1 MQLSVIEEENAEKE
15 GPSNGEVIYH
25 PEVAKAESNDEFF
38 ESTNRSLN
46 DE

>member
-1 MQLSVIEEENAEKE
+1 MSIIEEENEVRE
-15 GPSNGEVIYH
+15 DPTNGEVINH

>member
-1 MQLSVIEEENAEKE
+1 LSVIEEVNELKE
-15 GPSNGEVIYH
+15 GPSKGEVINYL
-25 PEVAKAESNDEFF
+25 EVAKVESNYEFF

>member
-1 MQLSVIEEENAEKE
+1 MSVIEEENEVKE
-15 GPSNGEVIYH
+15 GPSKGEVINH
-25 PEVAKAESNDEFF
+25 VEVAKESNYEFF

>member
-1 MQLSVIEEENAEKE
+1 MLSVIEEENEIKE
-15 GPSNGEVIYH
+15 GPSHGELINQ